1 MYSCTWGQSDSGLGA
16 MTPAASAAVQQGAT
30 AGAQLAMRGAST
42 QNIVLTAPAIAGASL
57 SAASAM
63 GAGWATAAIPI
74 VGPIIAG
81 VTVGLSLLFARKGP
95 KQKVATTQIV
105 NSVEPLLAENLRGY
119 MAGPRTASAQAQAL
133 ANFDAGWSYVVE
145 YCQIPEM
152 GNPGK
157 ACVADRQRGGQWDWF
172 GYYRDPIAND
182 TQVKP
187 DPVIPDDVAAS
198 IGLDTTGG
206 FYSSTVAGFPVPL
219 LLVGAVAAFFLLKG
233 DR

>member
-1 MYSCTWGQSDSGLGA
+1 
-16 MTPAASAAVQQGAT
+16 MTPAASAAIQQGAT
-30 AGAQLAMRGAST
+30 AGAQLATRGAGA
-42 QNIVLTAPAIAGASL
+42 QNLVMTAPAIAGASL

-105 NSVEPLLAENLRGY
+105 DAVEPLLAENLRGY
-119 MAGPRTASAQAQAL
+119 LAGERTVSAQAQAL

-145 YCQIPEM
+145 HCQIPEM

-157 ACVADRQRGGQWDWF
+157 ACVADRQRGGRWDWF
-172 GYYRDPIAND
+172 AYYRDPIAND
-182 TQVKP
+182 AGVKP
-187 DPVIPDDVAAS
+187 DPAIPADVAAS
-198 IGLDTTGG
+198 VGLSTEGG
-206 FYSSTVAGFPVPL
+206 FYGSTLAGVPVPL
-219 LLVGAVAAFFLLKG
+219 LLVGALAAWAFWKG
-233 DR
+233 GK